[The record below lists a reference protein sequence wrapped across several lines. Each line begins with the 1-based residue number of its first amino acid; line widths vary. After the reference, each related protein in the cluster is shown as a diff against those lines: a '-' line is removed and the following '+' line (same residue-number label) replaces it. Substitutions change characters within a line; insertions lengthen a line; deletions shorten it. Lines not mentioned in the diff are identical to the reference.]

1 MIVSL
6 LLSSMNLFGQTDVP
20 SLRGNSDTLVGIPIR
35 NIRQANIKLVERQE
49 LLEICD
55 IQEQMISDYK
65 VLTKEQNIALT
76 SYELKA
82 DSLST
87 IIIKN
92 QELNHKLSN
101 KANNRLIFGI
111 CSSAV
116 IIGLT
121 IALIYG
127 K

>member
-1 MIVSL
+1 MIVNL
-6 LLSSMNLFGQTDVP
+6 LLCSINLFGQTDVP

-92 QELNHKLSN
+92 QELNQKLSN
-101 KANNRLIFGI
+101 KANRRLIFGI
-111 CSSAV
+111 CSSAA

>member
-1 MIVSL
+1 MIVNL
-6 LLSSMNLFGQTDVP
+6 LLSSMNLFGQTDAIP
-20 SLRGNSDTLVGIPIR
+20 LRGNHDTLVGIPIR

-49 LLEICD
+49 LLELCD

-87 IIIKN
+87 IIVKN
-92 QELNHKLSN
+92 QELNYKLSN
-101 KANNRLIFGI
+101 KANRRLIFGI

-121 IALIYG
+121 IALLYG